1 MRRRRPSSRR
11 AGFTLV
17 EMMVAMTI
25 GALVIASV
33 YTLGGSAARDFQEQQ
48 RVTQLQLSTRLALDR
63 VRRDVERA
71 GLHGTPDSMVERT
84 CVTPARRVRAV
95 QLVNEDGGSRAAINA
110 HQAGAANTTTQ
121 ADLLRLVGNF
131 ATSDAYLVRSFDS
144 SGGTAFLQTSWQG
157 FRRSF
162 AADST
167 GTTIDPTIFQD
178 VFRAGRMLH
187 IQTVQGNHFFV
198 RVASATVSG
207 NSASVSFTPALGVG
221 GTCVVGLGEGALLAP
236 LSEVE
241 YALQAN
247 AEDLPT
253 ATSSSG
259 ADVTGPNVSL
269 VRRERDMV
277 TNAITE
283 TRTVLEWAMHFDVDA
298 IFDDTAVGS
307 APDARLATLYGDELA
322 ETNMAARA
330 SRVRALVVTIG
341 ARSRDQDPNF
351 PWAAPVPGAPP
362 VRFRVFSDRV
372 GAARVRTATA
382 EIGLPNLIQRGL

>member
-1 MRRRRPSSRR
+1 MKRRRSSRR

-33 YTLGGSAARDFQEQQ
+33 YTIGGSAARDFQEQQ

-71 GLHGTPDSMVERT
+71 GLHGTPDSMSERT
-84 CVTPARRVRAV
+84 CVTPARRVLAV
-95 QLVNEDGGSRAAINA
+95 QVTNEDTGSRAALDA
-110 HQAGAANTTTQ
+110 HAAAADNTTTQ
-121 ADLLRLVGNF
+121 ADLLQLVGNF

-162 AADST
+162 STDST
-167 GTTIDPTIFQD
+167 GTAIDTTIFQD

-198 RVASATVSG
+198 RVQSATVSG

-236 LSEVE
+236 LSEVQ

-247 AEDLPT
+247 ALDLPT
-253 ATSSSG
+253 PTSSAG
-259 ADVTGPNVSL
+259 DAVTGPNVSL
-269 VRRERDMV
+269 VRRELNMV
-277 TNAITE
+277 GGAVIE
-283 TRTVLEWAMHFDVDA
+283 TRSVLEWAMYFDVDA
-298 IFDDTAVGS
+298 IFDDTPVGT
-307 APDARLATLYGDELA
+307 APDARRARLYEDEAA
-322 ETNMAARA
+322 ETEMGSRA
-330 SRVRALVVTIG
+330 SRARALVVTIG
-341 ARSRDQDPNF
+341 ARSRDQDPQF
-351 PWAAPVPGAPP
+351 PWAAPTAGIPP